1 MDYFLKV
8 DYSKYST
15 PKVSWNTLGSYCQT
29 RTGPM
34 CRSSHAECVT
44 IRFAMHF
51 EKEKMDYSKY
61 STPKV
66 SWNTLGTAKLGQV
79 LCVDLHMQSV
89 LLFAL
94 LCSRSAVF
102 LGVRV
107 RASCGKGELYLF
119 PSSAKT

>member
-1 MDYFLKV
+1 MLSILQIKMDYFLKV
-8 DYSKYST
+8 
-15 PKVSWNTLGSYCQT
+15 
-29 RTGPM
+29 
-34 CRSSHAECVT
+34 
-44 IRFAMHF
+44 
-51 EKEKMDYSKY
+51 DYSKY

-119 PSSAKT
+119 PPSAKT